1 MVESFQLELEHLI
14 SCEAPWNTILSSE
27 VGTDI
32 PSLCAFLK
40 ILSGNGLEYDSDDV
54 NYNDTSCMCY
64 HIDGE
69 V

>member
-1 MVESFQLELEHLI
+1 
-14 SCEAPWNTILSSE
+14 

-40 ILSGNGLEYDSDDV
+40 ILLRKGSKYDSDDIDF
-54 NYNDTSCMCY
+54 NDPPRMCY